1 MKPCSLLRTRYC
13 RLTKKRRRDASR
25 TRIKRRMK
33 KGRMI
38 VLKVERKAKKVRKSK
53 RRIAGLF
60 LKAEKEEL
68 SSCLKEGRHGRRM
81 KTGKGNSGEDSGAPY
96 QG

>member
-1 MKPCSLLRTRYC
+1 MSKKRNSWREASGTVKPCSLLRTRYC

-38 VLKVERKAKKVRKSK
+38 VLKVERNAKK
-53 RRIAGLF
+53 GE
-60 LKAEKEEL
+60 EK
-68 SSCLKEGRHGRRM
+68 
-81 KTGKGNSGEDSGAPY
+81 
-96 QG
+96 